1 MYYQT
6 ELIQKHATA
15 ALEWTEGLFD
25 YFVQENTLFSNKF
38 MFHRLRATIREKVL
52 FMTPKQII

>member
-25 YFVQENTLFSNKF
+25 YFVQENTLFSNKPPS
-38 MFHRLRATIREKVL
+38 E
-52 FMTPKQII
+52 